1 MVEALSS
8 FFDWF
13 IKARSMLFPMED
25 APELQEL
32 ARLMKKL
39 QNVIS
44 QKNLVKIGSSVEFS
58 KSRGPDHTSSEILS
72 FASTAFTETQVF
84 ESGHKPNVKNLAKL
98 TNRKDQFYCTAHHH
112 DRTAHLSKIMI
123 TQAVAQH
130 TKALARTRQDGE
142 DTSSSDSA
150 TDASGGS
157 DDGGSDDVLTH
168 NEPEHSHRLCEVAT
182 KVGVQTALVGF
193 IISLGSP

>member
-72 FASTAFTETQVF
+72 FSSTACTETQVF
-84 ESGHKPNVKNLAKL
+84 EAGHKPNVKDLAML
-98 TNRKDQFYCTAHHH
+98 TDRKDQFYCIAHRDHH
-112 DRTAHLSKIMI
+112 DRTSHLSKIMI

-168 NEPEHSHRLCEVAT
+168 DEPENSHRPCEVAT
-182 KVGVQTALVGF
+182 KLPF
-193 IISLGSP
+193 WD